1 MIPTYRA
8 SRRRLLQQL
17 LVGVPLAGA
26 LAGAAMAADS
36 APAVAPDSP
45 EAKAL
50 GYVEDAKAAKEA
62 KAGSHCGNC
71 ALFQGASG
79 AAQGPCQLFAGKQVK
94 STGWCRSW
102 APQM

>member
-1 MIPTYRA
+1 M

-17 LVGVPLAGA
+17 LAGVPLAA
-26 LAGAAMAADS
+26 VIAAAARADD
-36 APAVAPDSP
+36 APLVKVDSP

-50 GYVEDAKAAKEA
+50 GYVEDAKASKESP
-62 KAGSHCGNC
+62 GGNHCGDC

-79 AAQGPCQLFAGKQVK
+79 SSQGLCQIFPGRQVK
-94 STGWCRSW
+94 AAGWCRSW

>member
-1 MIPTYRA
+1 MYRDRM

-17 LVGVPLAGA
+17 LVGAPLAGVI
-26 LAGAAMAADS
+26 AGAARADGGPLVAA
-36 APAVAPDSP
+36 DSP

-50 GYVEDAKAAKEA
+50 GYVEDARTSKDSP
-62 KAGSHCGNC
+62 GGNHCGDC

-79 AAQGPCQLFAGKQVK
+79 SAQGPCQLFPGKQVK
-94 STGWCRSW
+94 ATGWCRSW

>member
-1 MIPTYRA
+1 MHRA
-8 SRRRLLQQL
+8 DRTSRRRLLQQL
-17 LVGVPLAGA
+17 FVAVPLAAVTVSTGR
-26 LAGAAMAADS
+26 AADE
-36 APAVAPDSP
+36 PLLAPDSP

-50 GYVEDAKAAKEA
+50 GYVEDAKAASSA
-62 KAGSHCGNC
+62 AGHHCGDC

-94 STGWCRSW
+94 TAGWCRSW